1 MRGKLEDFAAE
12 AFEPFARND
21 QRRWGRV
28 YLQVLQADGQRKSV
42 ETMAAR
48 LGADGNRQAL
58 AHFITT
64 SPWDPAHVR
73 ARLAWKME
81 AAIRPSAL
89 IFDDTGFL
97 KDGNASACVSRQYT
111 GTAGKVTNCQ
121 VGVSLHLASDLAS
134 AAVDWRLF
142 LPETWAPGSVKADP
156 GKVTR
161 RTACGVPDNI
171 GHVEKWQLALDM
183 LDETRSWGIEVPLAV
198 ADAGYGD
205 AAAFR
210 RGLQARSLN
219 YVVGIS
225 TTLWAQPCHA
235 LPVAE
240 PYSGIG
246 RRPVAK
252 YPDKPQSVKQLVI
265 AAGRKAAKPVQ
276 WREGSRPGTGRS
288 GFKRMYSRF
297 VTLRI
302 RPAGREV
309 RQAVEGPE
317 LPECWLLAEWPADQA
332 EPVQF
337 WLSDLPADTPLT
349 TLVGLAELRWRIEH
363 DYREMK
369 QALGLAHFEGRTWNG
384 RHHHVTLVSLAH
396 AFCTLQR
403 LARAPKTRRRPEPL
417 PSRPRATDLL
427 ATWTGVCPTCHR
439 GTPSPAPT

>member
-1 MRGKLEDFAAE
+1 MTPDEIAALRGELEDFAAE
-12 AFEPFARND
+12 VFEPFARND
-21 QRRWGRV
+21 QRRWGQV
-28 YLQVLQADGQRKSV
+28 YLRGLLMDGRRKSV
-42 ETMAAR
+42 EPMAAR
-48 LGADGNRQAL
+48 LGEDGNRQAL

-73 ARLAWKME
+73 AKLAWRME
-81 AAIRPSAL
+81 QAIRPTAL
-89 IFDDTGFL
+89 VFDDTGFL
-97 KDGNASACVSRQYT
+97 KDGSASACVSRQYT

-121 VGVSLHLASDLAS
+121 VGVSLHMACDHAS

-156 GKVTR
+156 DKVAR
-161 RTACGVPDNI
+161 RTACGIPDDI

-210 RGLQARSLN
+210 LGLQARGLN

-225 TTLWAQPCHA
+225 TTMSAHPGHA
-235 LPVAE
+235 APVTE
-240 PYSGIG
+240 PYSGNG
-246 RRPVAK
+246 RPPVAK
-252 YPDKPQSVKQLVI
+252 YPDKPQSVKQLTMAV
-265 AAGRKAAKPVQ
+265 GRRAAKPVQ
-276 WREGSRPGTGRS
+276 WREGSRPGSGRS

-297 VTLRI
+297 VALRI

-309 RQAVEGPE
+309 RQAADGPE
-317 LPECWLLAEWPADQA
+317 LPECWVLAEWPAGRE

-349 TLVGLAELRWRIEH
+349 TLVRLAKLRWRIEH

-369 QALGLAHFEGRTWNG
+369 QALGLAHFEGRTWSG
-384 RHHHVTLVSLAH
+384 WHHHVTLVSVAH

-403 LARAPKTRRRPEPL
+403 LARAPKDT
-417 PSRPRATDLL
+417 A
-427 ATWTGVCPTCHR
+427 
-439 GTPSPAPT
+439 PA